1 MLTEH
6 RQPVCLSWM
15 SLNSPLWSVVEASAA
30 LYEKEPGRYHVV
42 LTEPLFMDYSQGET
56 SADQAQQ
63 PHLLWLEI
71 SPYRVIMTMQGNGS
85 ISYRHFWE
93 QGVYGISRYWLRS
106 QSGDLGMS
114 DQMRLRNY
122 TRHLKLIS
130 DPQPR
135 HLRVE
140 YELWTENLQL
150 GHYVLNLE
158 MQSL

>member
-1 MLTEH
+1 
-6 RQPVCLSWM
+6 
-15 SLNSPLWSVVEASAA
+15 
-30 LYEKEPGRYHVV
+30 
-42 LTEPLFMDYSQGET
+42 
-56 SADQAQQ
+56 
-63 PHLLWLEI
+63 
-71 SPYRVIMTMQGNGS
+71 MTMQGNGS

-106 QSGDLGMS
+106 HSDDLGIS

-158 MQSL
+158 MQQI